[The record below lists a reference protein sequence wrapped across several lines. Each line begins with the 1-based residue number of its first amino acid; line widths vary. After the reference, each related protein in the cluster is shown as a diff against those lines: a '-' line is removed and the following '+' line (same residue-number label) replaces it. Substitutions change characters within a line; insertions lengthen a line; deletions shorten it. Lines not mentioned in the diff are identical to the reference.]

1 MHVPFFTRPEKTL
14 QVLNLAPSES
24 WIENLT
30 EIHPMRQIFWA
41 AVIQVA
47 VFGFML
53 LSFWLINGVVN

>member
-24 WIENLT
+24 WIEKLT

-41 AVIQVA
+41 SIIQAA

>member
-1 MHVPFFTRPEKTL
+1 MKPIIDEAKILRAV
-14 QVLNLAPSES
+14 NLSPSES
-24 WIENLT
+24 ILENLT

-41 AVIQVA
+41 SIIQAA

>member
-1 MHVPFFTRPEKTL
+1 MKPIIDEAKILRAI
-14 QVLNLAPSES
+14 NLSPSES
-24 WIENLT
+24 ILENLT

-41 AVIQVA
+41 SIIQAA

>member
-1 MHVPFFTRPEKTL
+1 VKPIIDEAKILRA
-14 QVLNLAPSES
+14 VNLSPSES
-24 WIENLT
+24 ILENLT

-41 AVIQVA
+41 SIIQAA